1 MTTQQDY
8 TVQSQYSTDD
18 GETWLPF
25 REATDFEYAVPDL
38 RIDDIAWS
46 LDILAQEFED
56 EGLPQGAIWRIA
68 AWRGLGADTSK
79 EPDFY
84 NGPHE
89 GPGQEVM
96 TQAQAAEEAL
106 RDLSYAFGRDLT
118 PDGLLKELG
127 DIRDMLT
134 HLSKRRDAAI
144 RMLMKTD
151 TKRKKIAEASGVKE
165 ARLYQIVNE
174 GRGGTAA

>member
-1 MTTQQDY
+1 MANDDY
-8 TVQSQYSTDD
+8 TVQSQYSTDN

-25 REATDFEYAVPDL
+25 REATDFEYAVSDL
-38 RIDDIAWS
+38 RINDIAES
-46 LDILAQEFED
+46 LHWIAEDFED
-56 EGLPQGAIWRIA
+56 EGLPQGALWRMA

-84 NGPHE
+84 NGPYE

-96 TQAQAAEEAL
+96 TQAQAYEENL

-118 PDGLLKELG
+118 PEGLLKEVR
-127 DIRDMLT
+127 DIRDMLAQLT
-134 HLSKRRDAAI
+134 KRRDAGI

-151 TKRKKIAEASGVKE
+151 TKRKKIVEAAGFKSE
-165 ARLYQIVNE
+165 ARLYQIVEE
-174 GRGGTAA
+174 GRRP